1 VAAPPRAAALRAL
14 HAAEQNGPRQLRL
27 LWALHV
33 TGGADAAFLTS
44 QLSHASEHARWW
56 AIRLL
61 TEDSKVSPALL
72 TKFVTMAREDKSAFV
87 RLGLASALQ
96 RLPVNDRWELAT
108 ALLSHAEDAADKD
121 LPLLTWYGIEPAV
134 AADQTKAALLL
145 AKCQQPQVR
154 TFITRRL
161 TVK

>member
-1 VAAPPRAAALRAL
+1 MAAPPRAAAAARAAAAGKRAAGTVAALRAL

-61 TEDSKVSPALL
+61 TEDSKVSP
-72 TKFVTMAREDKSAFV
+72 R
-87 RLGLASALQ
+87 
-96 RLPVNDRWELAT
+96 
-108 ALLSHAEDAADKD
+108 
-121 LPLLTWYGIEPAV
+121 
-134 AADQTKAALLL
+134 
-145 AKCQQPQVR
+145 C
-154 TFITRRL
+154 
-161 TVK
+161 